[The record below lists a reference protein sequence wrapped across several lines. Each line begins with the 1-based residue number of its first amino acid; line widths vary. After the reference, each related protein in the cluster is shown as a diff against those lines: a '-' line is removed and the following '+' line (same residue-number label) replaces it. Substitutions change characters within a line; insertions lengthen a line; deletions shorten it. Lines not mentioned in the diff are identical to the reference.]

1 MLQLPNPLLSLTS
14 RGWAFPVS
22 APALPHMTTLLLQ
35 DPSVYYSELL
45 PTGVVPQLL
54 RMRMAGG
61 MVAWPDGQ
69 CLTRYHLQPSCAVW
83 HLCDS
88 LSAPR
93 DESQKIREGKDLPGH
108 FTHTLASWRSLPY
121 TPFPSASSSVVLNSM
136 RYRDALFPC
145 LPHWESSLARP
156 AKCSIFDVYLLYC
169 YAYSNI
175 VVPHLPQADKKTS
188 KNN

>member
-1 MLQLPNPLLSLTS
+1 M
-14 RGWAFPVS
+14 
-22 APALPHMTTLLLQ
+22 
-35 DPSVYYSELL
+35 YYSGLL
-45 PTGVVPQLL
+45 PTGLLPQLP

-61 MVAWPDGQ
+61 MAAWPEGQ
-69 CLTRYHLQPSCAVW
+69 RLTQYLLQPSCAVW

-108 FTHTLASWRSLPY
+108 LIHTLANWRSLPY

-136 RYRDALFPC
+136 RHRGVLFPC
-145 LPHWESSLARP
+145 LPHQEFSLACP
-156 AKCSIFDVYLLYC
+156 AKCSIFNVYLLYC

-175 VVPHLPQADKKTS
+175 VVPHLPQADKKAS